1 MANHAKK
8 NKRPAAKKG
17 TFGRLF
23 RYLFDHYGMR
33 LIVVMLCIIVSAVA
47 SVIATVFLQ
56 RLIDECIVPGI
67 SSGMGA
73 VQNLLVHILLTMAV
87 FYVLGVLA
95 AFTYNRIMATVTQG
109 TLKHLRDDMFHG
121 METLPI
127 PYFDTH
133 PHGDIMSTYTNDTDA
148 IRMLIGQSLPMLTQ
162 SVLSVLAMLGMML
175 YFSVWMTILV
185 LVFIG
190 VMLTISKKF
199 GGASAKYMMAQQ
211 RSLATEEG
219 FVEEIMSGQ
228 KVVQVFC
235 HEEESKRDFV
245 KLNEKLFHDGEKAN
259 QYGNVLMPILNNLGN
274 LMYVL
279 LAVLGGTGDS
289 ARAEYQPDRRRYHDT
304 GHYHFVPQHD
314 SSAVAD
320 HWSGIHAG
328 VYGCHGLGRC
338 RPCV

>member
-56 RLIDECIVPGI
+56 RLIDKCIVPGI

-109 TLKHLRDDMFHG
+109 TLKHLRDDMFYC

-127 PYFDTH
+127 SYFDTH

-190 VMLTISKKF
+190 CHADNF
-199 GGASAKYMMAQQ
+199 
-211 RSLATEEG
+211 
-219 FVEEIMSGQ
+219 Q
-228 KVVQVFC
+228 KVRRCQ
-235 HEEESKRDFV
+235 RQIY
-245 KLNEKLFHDGEKAN
+245 DGTAAFFGDRGGLCR
-259 QYGNVLMPILNNLGN
+259 GNYERSEGCTGVLP
-274 LMYVL
+274 
-279 LAVLGGTGDS
+279 
-289 ARAEYQPDRRRYHDT
+289 
-304 GHYHFVPQHD
+304 
-314 SSAVAD
+314 
-320 HWSGIHAG
+320 
-328 VYGCHGLGRC
+328 
-338 RPCV
+338 